1 VHLTSSQLASCNSE
15 YWYFWINAV
24 HSTSSIYIWEKR
36 DYPSKE
42 GHIFMLSLVI
52 AQHSRALPAS
62 KCGKASTERRKDTRE
77 GKEEAAKR

>member
-1 VHLTSSQLASCNSE
+1 
-15 YWYFWINAV
+15 
-24 HSTSSIYIWEKR
+24 
-36 DYPSKE
+36 
-42 GHIFMLSLVI
+42 MLSLVI